1 MLVCHKFCQ
10 KVILGYFHLAS
21 SGSSKAHKANFY
33 LLNKRVFSGLATFG
47 LHSNVKI
54 IVLDPM
60 LIVCQIWKVKLGL
73 SNQISLAD
81 NTIG

>member
-1 MLVCHKFCQ
+1 M
-10 KVILGYFHLAS
+10 
-21 SGSSKAHKANFY
+21 GSSKAHKANFY
-33 LLNKRVFSGLATFG
+33 LLNKQVFSGLVTFG
-47 LHSNVKI
+47 LHSNFKI

-60 LIVCQIWKVKLGL
+60 LIVGQIWKVKLGL